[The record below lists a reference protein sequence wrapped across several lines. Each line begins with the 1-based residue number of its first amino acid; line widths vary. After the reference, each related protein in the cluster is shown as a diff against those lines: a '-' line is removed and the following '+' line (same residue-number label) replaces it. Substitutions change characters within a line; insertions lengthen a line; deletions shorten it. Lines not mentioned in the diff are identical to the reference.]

1 MPEDAELAPAVIPAL
16 NPIEEFKPPNGLL
29 EPSAVTLK
37 KYGLSVLDWYVL
49 ANGQDWVCAICR
61 KLPPSK
67 RLHVDHFHARGFK
80 RLSPNERVRCVRG
93 LLCSNCNRRHL
104 QRGMTAD
111 KARTIAR
118 YLDAYDAWRKK
129 LDANR

>member
-1 MPEDAELAPAVIPAL
+1 MPEDAELAPAVIAGL
-16 NPIEEFKPPNGLL
+16 SFDSFRPPNGLI
-29 EPSAVTLK
+29 EPSALTLK
-37 KYGLSVLDWYVL
+37 RYGLSVLDWYML
-49 ANGQDWVCAICR
+49 AQGQKWVCAICG
-61 KLPPSK
+61 KLPPSG
-67 RLHVDHFHARGFK
+67 RLVIDHYHEKGWK
-80 RLSPNERVRCVRG
+80 KKTPGERVKAVRG
-93 LLCSNCNRRHL
+93 LLCFSDNRRHL